1 MKTTLFIACQF
12 FALMLVAQT
21 PCGNNTANGFPCDKL
36 DLMSQISPAQ
46 MSASFANDSW
56 GWTDPM
62 DGKEYALV
70 GLNNGTAFI
79 DISDPVNPIYLG
91 KLPTH
96 TSSSLWRD
104 LKVYQNHV
112 FIVSEANG
120 HGMQVFD
127 LTRLRNLGGPPPIT
141 FTEDA
146 HYPNFGN
153 AHNIAINEASGYAY
167 AVGTNTFAG
176 GPHIID
182 ISNPVN
188 PTPMGGYS
196 AVGYS
201 HDAQVITYNGPDTD
215 YSGSEIYIGSNA
227 DEVVLL
233 DITDKNNIQQIS
245 ILSYTDIGY
254 THQGWFTEDL
264 KYFLLGDESDELN
277 VGFNTRTIVFD
288 FTDLDNPT
296 QFFEYFGP
304 TQAIDH
310 NGYVVGDLYYVANY
324 TAGMR
329 IVDISDIEN
338 QNINEVAYFDTYLP
352 NDQASFDGTWN
363 VYPFFESGNIVMS
376 GDAGFTLVQANEEL
390 GVQQTVPQNF
400 ELLPNPASN
409 FVKVRSNK
417 GPVTSVSI
425 HNVLGQK
432 VMSEQFTPS
441 LSQNIN
447 VGNLKAGMY
456 LVTINEKTTKRL
468 IIQ

>member
-1 MKTTLFIACQF
+1 
-12 FALMLVAQT
+12 
-21 PCGNNTANGFPCDKL
+21 
-36 DLMSQISPAQ
+36 
-46 MSASFANDSW
+46 
-56 GWTDPM
+56 
-62 DGKEYALV
+62 
-70 GLNNGTAFI
+70 
-79 DISDPVNPIYLG
+79 
-91 KLPTH
+91 
-96 TSSSLWRD
+96 
-104 LKVYQNHV
+104 
-112 FIVSEANG
+112 
-120 HGMQVFD
+120 
-127 LTRLRNLGGPPPIT
+127 
-141 FTEDA
+141 
-146 HYPNFGN
+146 
-153 AHNIAINEASGYAY
+153 
-167 AVGTNTFAG
+167 
-176 GPHIID
+176 
-182 ISNPVN
+182 
-188 PTPMGGYS
+188 
-196 AVGYS
+196 
-201 HDAQVITYNGPDTD
+201 
-215 YSGSEIYIGSNA
+215 
-227 DEVVLL
+227 
-233 DITDKNNIQQIS
+233 NIQQIS